1 MSGAIDRVGVVGG
14 GQMGAGIAEVC
25 ARGGVDVVVHEI
37 DEALAAAARARVEAS
52 VGRALER
59 GKLTAEERDAALGRI
74 RFGSDLEAMA
84 DRQLVVEAVVED
96 ETLKRDVFA
105 RLDAIVEDPGAVLA
119 SNTSSIPIV
128 RLATATSRPGSVVGM
143 HFFNPAPVMPLV
155 EIVRSVVVSDESV
168 ERAAAFAVETLG
180 KVVVHAKD
188 RAGFIVNLLLCPYL
202 FGAIRML
209 EGGFASRDD
218 IDTAMVNGASHP
230 MGPLALC
237 DLVGNDTLL
246 AVAESLFEEYREP
259 RYAPPPL
266 LRRMVDAN
274 MLGRK
279 TGRGFYDYERRP
291 HPAPNPGL

>member
-1 MSGAIDRVGVVGG
+1 VSGAIDRVGVVGG

-52 VGRALER
+52 LGRALER

-84 DRQLVVEAVVED
+84 DRQLVVEAVVEN
-96 ETLKRDVFA
+96 EMLKREVFA
-105 RLDAIVEDPGAVLA
+105 HLDALVEDPGAVLA

-155 EIVRSVVVSDESV
+155 EIVRSVVVSDETV
-168 ERAAAFAVETLG
+168 ERAAAFAIETLG
-180 KVVVHAKD
+180 KVVVRAKD

-202 FGAIRML
+202 FEAIRML
-209 EGGFASRDD
+209 EAGFASRDD

-246 AVAESLFEEYREP
+246 AVAESLFDEYREP

>member
-1 MSGAIDRVGVVGG
+1 VSEAIDRVGVVGG

-37 DEALAAAARARVEAS
+37 DEALATAARARVEAS
-52 VGRALER
+52 LGRAVER
-59 GKLTAEERDAALGRI
+59 GKLTAEERDVGLGRI
-74 RFGSDLEAMA
+74 RFGTDLAAMA

-96 ETLKRDVFA
+96 EAQKREVFR
-105 RLDAIVEDPGAVLA
+105 RLDAVVADPAAVLA

-128 RLATATSRPGSVVGM
+128 RLAGATSRPGSVVGM

-155 EIVRSVVVSDESV
+155 EIVRSIVTAEETVD
-168 ERAAAFAVETLG
+168 RAAAFAVETLG
-180 KVVVHAKD
+180 KVVVHARD

-202 FGAIRML
+202 FEAIRMY
-209 EGGFASRDD
+209 EAGFAGRDD
-218 IDTAMVNGASHP
+218 IDAAMVNGASHP

-237 DLVGNDTLL
+237 DLIGNDTLL

-266 LRRMVDAN
+266 LRRMVEAGL
-274 MLGRK
+274 LGRK
-279 TGRGFYDYERRP
+279 TGRGFYDY
-291 HPAPNPGL
+291 

>member
-1 MSGAIDRVGVVGG
+1 VSGAIDRVGVVGG

-52 VGRALER
+52 VGRAVER

-155 EIVRSVVVSDESV
+155 EIVRSVVVSGETV
-168 ERAAAFAVETLG
+168 ERAAAFATETLG

-202 FGAIRML
+202 FEAIRML
-209 EGGFASRDD
+209 ESGFASRDD

-279 TGRGFYDYERRP
+279 TGRGFYDYEHRP